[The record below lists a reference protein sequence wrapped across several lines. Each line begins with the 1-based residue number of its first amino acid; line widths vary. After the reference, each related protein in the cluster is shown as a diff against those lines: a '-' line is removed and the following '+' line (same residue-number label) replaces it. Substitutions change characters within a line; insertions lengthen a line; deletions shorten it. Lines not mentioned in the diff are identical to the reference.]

1 MGMGR
6 RPLWGLTGEEGGC
19 CEADEE
25 LGPPSLLPPPCRA
38 VIERTVSGD
47 SLSGSFTATGNAPR
61 PGPMRGGGAGG
72 GGGTPRGSSD
82 FMMTVLSRRLGS
94 SNGSGGPPPASPGLP
109 ALASSSQLLPAG
121 TRGSPGSFSAPP
133 GGVDPLALTPAASA
147 GGPLQANPRAG
158 GEWR

>member
-1 MGMGR
+1 
-6 RPLWGLTGEEGGC
+6 
-19 CEADEE
+19 
-25 LGPPSLLPPPCRA
+25 
-38 VIERTVSGD
+38 
-47 SLSGSFTATGNAPR
+47 
-61 PGPMRGGGAGG
+61 MRGGGAGSGGG

-94 SNGSGGPPPASPGLP
+94 NGGPPPASPGLP

-133 GGVDPLALTPAASA
+133 AGVDPLTLTPAANA
-147 GGPLQANPRAG
+147 GGAQQTNPRAG